1 MEASVGHPVHKFT
14 QLDNLLELNEEPAGS
29 SDVAANPGT
38 KKEKPKK
45 QPPPPIVMEPWTPAR
60 VR

>member
-38 KKEKPKK
+38 KKKRKTK
-45 QPPPPIVMEPWTPAR
+45 DATTSSNCDGTMDSS
-60 VR
+60 